1 MYNSITDLSLLIVLF
16 VGFILFAVGIYSIF
30 RNLATLREQDPVKI
44 VVFIA
49 GVVLLFS
56 SFMVKQ
62 SITTKRWENA
72 VNENYTFYVDGSPVD
87 PTAIE
92 YKNYAIAYDE
102 DAKTAKLSKPSS
114 PIMLF
119 FITGV

>member
-16 VGFILFAVGIYSIF
+16 VGFILFVVGIQSMF
-30 RNLATLREQDPVKI
+30 RNLATLRKQDPVK
-44 VVFIA
+44 VVMFMA
-49 GVVLLFS
+49 GVVLLFTS
-56 SFMVKQ
+56 VMVKQ
-62 SITTKRWENA
+62 SVITKRWDNA
-72 VNENYTFYVDGSPVD
+72 VNENFTFYVDGSPVD
-87 PTAIE
+87 PTAVE

-114 PIMLF
+114 PIVLF